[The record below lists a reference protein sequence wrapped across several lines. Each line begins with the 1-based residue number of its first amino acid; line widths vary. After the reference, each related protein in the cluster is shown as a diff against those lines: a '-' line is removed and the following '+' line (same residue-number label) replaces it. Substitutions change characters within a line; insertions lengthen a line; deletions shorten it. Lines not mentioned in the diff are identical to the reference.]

1 MTKEVEKMY
10 QMMPASIIETN
21 LLSKNSKKVLAALL
35 YSYAICKEARKN
47 KVLIIPNSRLRSA
60 AGIKMNSILP
70 AIRELELYDLVIS
83 KRGEKRTHDKVANAS
98 KYYIQFENI
107 KKPLIQ
113 RTFDDIFGGIENVG
127 YCNYNCNY
135 NCNENLNENLNDN
148 VNYNDSFNYNKKEN
162 INKKISINN
171 VSSNSTTMKKE
182 KTSKKKKLEETISGM
197 FGDTTL
203 LEEYEPTIVSSVFT
217 EEDREKL
224 QTIDRKIKKLL
235 KNNNGNSSWEF
246 QVLEDVS
253 DLTDT
258 LLHDKTS
265 LDNYCDTLRD
275 YSYQLY
281 KEKTFSQLKD
291 NVEELVDEVLDAL
304 TVQVL

>member
-1 MTKEVEKMY
+1 MENVYNVKKFGWSEILEPINKDIKGMSVT
-10 QMMPASIIETN
+10 
-21 LLSKNSKKVLAALL
+21 SKKVLAQAII
-35 YSYAICKEARKN
+35 YSGMKGKLEKGMFFRSNKDYANDCGIDSASLRWSLGTLEKKGYLKREEIGDRK
-47 KVLIIPNSRLRSA
+47 KGASTYRLRA
-60 AGIKMNSILP
+60 
-70 AIRELELYDLVIS
+70 DLLALNPLVEESSSPIY
-83 KRGEKRTHDKVANAS
+83 NN
-98 KYYIQFENI
+98 NI
-107 KKPLIQ
+107 KNNTYSHITELNNTELI
-113 RTFDDIFGGIENVG
+113 TIDKD
-127 YCNYNCNY
+127 
-135 NCNENLNENLNDN
+135 NLE
-148 VNYNDSFNYNKKEN
+148 YKEN